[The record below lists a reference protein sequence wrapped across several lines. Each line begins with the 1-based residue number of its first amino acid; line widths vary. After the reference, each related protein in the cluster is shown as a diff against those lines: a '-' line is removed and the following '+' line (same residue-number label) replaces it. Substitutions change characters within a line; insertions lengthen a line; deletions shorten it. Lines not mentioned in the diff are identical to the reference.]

1 MRTAKFQRLFDVRF
15 RDVSG
20 AVEGSIVSNSPHVS
34 ITGGRG
40 GGGCGFEGIKVFL
53 ALGFR
58 RGLRV

>member
-40 GGGCGFEGIKVFL
+40 GVADSKGLKFFWLWGFGEV
-53 ALGFR
+53 
-58 RGLRV
+58 

>member
-40 GGGCGFEGIKVFL
+40 GGVADSKGLKFFWLWGFGEV
-53 ALGFR
+53 
-58 RGLRV
+58 